1 MQFPR
6 DLASVPLEGKQ
17 MNRNG
22 FQAQA
27 KEASGKERDTV
38 VQIKNHVRRN
48 STIKTKTK
56 KMVHDAKYSILA
68 GGQPLKRRLKNR
80 GAGTENPSLK
90 SASESKSD
98 NESATNNIKSFTQ
111 NASINESNGR
121 TMEQRVAQDALKS
134 QGRPRVDSGRLV
146 VAQYSGTTGSHNETH
161 RITRFKELFNILGIQ
176 SFDATDNTFEF
187 GEKAYRL
194 DLSELLKDLTVVR
207 VKKHNSNN

>member
-1 MQFPR
+1 
-6 DLASVPLEGKQ
+6 

-22 FQAQA
+22 FQGQA
-27 KEASGKERDTV
+27 REASGKERDKA
-38 VQIKNHVRRN
+38 VQIKNHVRRD

-56 KMVHDAKYSILA
+56 KMVYHHLSDAKYSVLA

-121 TMEQRVAQDALKS
+121 TTEQRAAQNALTS